1 MSDAAAETSPE
12 APEARAPN
20 EPDGWWP
27 VTKRVGIGVYS
38 DGFIHAG
45 NIAYLSMV
53 AMFPFFI
60 IVAAVAQLFGNSA
73 AGAETVER
81 FLHLMPRSVA
91 ELLRPAIAGALT
103 ARTGPLLW
111 LGALVGLWTVGS
123 FIETIRDILRR
134 AYGTKYNAPFWE
146 YRLWSVLII
155 VGSVLTMFLAFA
167 VQIALVAIEQVVARF
182 FPVWAELTGWIGLSR
197 IIPGLVL
204 FVALYVL
211 FYALTPSRSRSR
223 RNPKWPG
230 ALFTAAWWLATT
242 AVLPLVMARF
252 SYNLTYGSLAGVIV
266 ALLFFW
272 LVGLGLVTGAHLNAA
287 LAKPARSGVREA
299 PEA

>member
-1 MSDAAAETSPE
+1 MSQ
-12 APEARAPN
+12 RAQMHLF
-20 EPDGWWP
+20 P
-27 VTKRVGIGVYS
+27 VTRRVAMGVYS

-60 IVAAVAQLFGNSA
+60 VVTALAQLFGRSD
-73 AGAETVER
+73 AGAEAVES
-81 FLHLMPRSVA
+81 FLHVLPHAVA
-91 ELLRPAIAGALT
+91 DLLRPVIAGVLI

-134 AYGTKYNAPFWE
+134 AYGTTGSAPFWE

-155 VGSVLTMFLAFA
+155 VGAVLTMLLAFVAQVALTA
-167 VQIALVAIEQVVARF
+167 VEQIIYRF
-182 FPVWAELTGWIGLSR
+182 FPDVREVVGWIGLSR
-197 IIPGLVL
+197 LLPGLIL
-204 FVALYVL
+204 FGALYVL
-211 FYALTPSRSRSR
+211 FYALTPSKYRSGG
-223 RNPKWPG
+223 NPKWPG
-230 ALFTAAWWLATT
+230 ALFTAGWWLAVT
-242 AVLPLVMARF
+242 AILPPVLARA

-287 LAKPARSGVREA
+287 LAKPVATGLKDA
-299 PEA
+299 PGDT